1 MIIENISIIMLN
13 HFNTKLQNKKDF
25 ISLYLNLHESSS
37 TKEEIIQQIKNQKN
51 YWNQFLEN
59 LMNDI
64 LNSNYDFPDLIRW
77 VENLENFLK
86 IHQYFPSIDN
96 LASLMCMNSFDGH
109 HIYPHYNESSQQ
121 VLDYFG
127 YNQPDV
133 LLNFLGY
140 QTRVVQK
147 ELLNSKIEPKP
158 IHKKEFS
165 IVRIQ
170 SNLYQNKNIFIDLKV
185 REFNKKDFL
194 FKILT
199 LPEFW
204 RNFHF
209 VSRKKKFQN
218 FTIHPA
224 YSFNKILNSFYIPSD
239 IYNINSFMLHNKK
252 NIIDNLKINK
262 PLHINIYS
270 FSTHLFFTMPGLV
283 LPLTYAEQQWSAK
296 ETPDL
301 TIQLQQGEMTLV
313 SLNYSNSHQENQ
325 EVITEFSKYFSQK
338 EESFSN
344 FFDIGSYSGGQ
355 FIINQNQDIAFIY
368 EANMIAIFESL
379 TKFDKHIS

>member
-1 MIIENISIIMLN
+1 MIVKIFNFNMIN
-13 HFNTKLQNKKDF
+13 HFNTKIQNKKDF
-25 ISLYLNLHESSS
+25 IELYLNLNEFSDS
-37 TKEEIIQQIKNQKN
+37 KENIIQQIKNQTH
-51 YWNQFLEN
+51 YWNHFLEN

-64 LNSNYDFPDLIRW
+64 LSSNYDFPDLIHW
-77 VENLENFLK
+77 AENLEKFLK
-86 IHQYFPSIDN
+86 IHQYFPSIDS
-96 LASLMCMNSFDGH
+96 LAALVCMNSFHGH
-109 HIYPHYNESSQQ
+109 HVYPFYNDDSKQI
-121 VLDYFG
+121 LDYFG
-127 YNQPDV
+127 YNNPDI

-140 QTRVVQK
+140 QTRHVKNEISNETVQ
-147 ELLNSKIEPKP
+147 PKP
-158 IHKKEFS
+158 INLKEFS
-165 IVRIQ
+165 IIRIE
-170 SNLYQNKNIFIDLKV
+170 SNLYKNKNIFIDLKI

-218 FTIHPA
+218 FTTHPA
-224 YSFNKILNSFYIPSD
+224 YAFNKILNSFYIPSD
-239 IYNINSFMLHNKK
+239 VYNINSLMLHNKK
-252 NIIDNLKINK
+252 NIIDNFKINK

-283 LPLTYAEQQWSAK
+283 LPLTHAEQKWSAQQK
-296 ETPDL
+296 PDL
-301 TIQLQQGEMTLV
+301 TIKLQEGEMTLL
-313 SLNYSNSHQENQ
+313 SLNYSDNNQENQ
-325 EVITEFSKYFSQK
+325 EVITEFSRYFSQK

-368 EANMIAIFESL
+368 EANMLAIFESL